1 MSAAPPAESSAQPP
15 AAVRESAA
23 RTRAKLGD
31 AYPFESRWFR
41 APGGWL
47 HYVDEGPTSPGGS
60 AAAPL
65 LCVHGNPT
73 WSFYFRSVVRG
84 FRDTHRVLAV
94 DHVGCGLSEKPQ
106 DWSYQLAGH
115 VDNLEAL
122 VLELDL
128 TNITL
133 VLHDWGGAIGMGVA
147 TRHPERIG
155 RILLGNTAA
164 FFADRLPKRIAA
176 SRLPVLGPLLL
187 RGFGAFSQ
195 AAVRMAVA
203 RPLDPVAKRG
213 LLAPYRSWHD
223 RIAQWRFVK
232 DIPMQPGH
240 PSWDELARIDAGLAA
255 LRDKP
260 LGIAWGM
267 QDWCFTPAYI
277 DDWLERFPGAEVTR
291 IDAASHYLLEDAP
304 LETLAVY
311 RRFLEEHA

>member
-213 LLAPYRSWHD
+213 LLAP
-223 RIAQWRFVK
+223 
-232 DIPMQPGH
+232 
-240 PSWDELARIDAGLAA
+240 
-255 LRDKP
+255 
-260 LGIAWGM
+260 
-267 QDWCFTPAYI
+267 
-277 DDWLERFPGAEVTR
+277 
-291 IDAASHYLLEDAP
+291 
-304 LETLAVY
+304 
-311 RRFLEEHA
+311 